1 MTVGATLRII
11 NTVNTSDPDN
21 LITIMEGDVNGSVP
35 LCVQLVSGGEIV
47 SELQQNGLGRNVSLL
62 LTTNEVTA
70 GIIVTVLPA
79 FVYLYLQLYIQAYK
93 LHVI

>member
-1 MTVGATLRII
+1 MLRIV
-11 NTVNTSDPDN
+11 NTVNTSNPDN

-47 SELQQNGLGRNVSLL
+47 SEQQQNGLGRNVSLL

-70 GIIVTVLPA
+70 GIMWCLT
-79 FVYLYLQLYIQAYK
+79 YYI
-93 LHVI
+93 LNSHSHTSTCI